1 MEFQITFIEEQDA
14 MRGEENFIQY
24 GYRNVSRND
33 KRVQITSQD
42 SDSPRWDNR
51 PWYFD
56 FKRPIKIDPIL
67 RVTTNGNYK
76 EFLLSDSF
84 ADLELSVGNGNS
96 LRAFFKVHRIILA
109 NGSKF
114 FRQLLMGRFRETNL
128 ERISIDW
135 NPEDFRVILDA
146 LYGRGIVIN
155 GVSGLIFLETV
166 DYFDL
171 VDIDVTKIIS
181 AMDIPPRENFID
193 YLTILR
199 DRYSKNIPESVENTL
214 GYYIDIYDDEIDDE
228 LDDEEHLNLL
238 RDALQL
244 LSPKIQNNVNRMLN
258 R

>member
-1 MEFQITFIEEQDA
+1 MQFQITFVEEQDA
-14 MRGEENFIQY
+14 TRGETNFIQY
-24 GYRNVSRND
+24 GYDNILRND
-33 KRVQITSQD
+33 NRVQITIQD
-42 SDSPRWDNR
+42 SKSPRWDNS
-51 PWYFD
+51 PWHFD

-67 RVTTNGNYK
+67 KIDTNGNYE
-76 EFLLSDSF
+76 EFLLNDTF
-84 ADLELSVGNGNS
+84 ADLELSVGNGNG

-114 FRQLLMGRFRETNL
+114 FRQLLMGRFRENNL

-135 NPEDFRVILDA
+135 NPEDFRVILNA

-155 GVSGLIFLETV
+155 GIAGLIFLETV

-171 VDIDVTKIIS
+171 IGIDLTKIIA

-193 YLTILR
+193 YLTILK
-199 DRYSKNIPESVENTL
+199 DRYGKNIPESVENTL

-228 LDDEEHLNLL
+228 TNDDNHLNFL

-244 LSPKIQNNVNRMLN
+244 LSPKIQNNVKRMLN
-258 R
+258 Q